1 MAIRVISIAVA
12 AFAMALSAGNASE
25 KGIVGT
31 WSKSASSPWGSTA
44 TTNAGYY
51 KGQYQFKPGG
61 AYSFKGESWGGHA
74 RSEEFWTIE
83 ESGSYSVDGG
93 SLTISPAK
101 SKATLRNGA
110 GVIQKSQN
118 NPPEKVTYAWKL
130 HYFEGIGETNL
141 VLQPPRQTK
150 RDGGYAGNSDFPN
163 SYLYS
168 RDGNIEWRF

>member
-1 MAIRVISIAVA
+1 MGMRMSSLAVA
-12 AFAMALSAGNASE
+12 VLAFMTLSGKAGE
-25 KGIVGT
+25 KGIDGM

-51 KGQYQFKPGG
+51 KGQYQFKPDG
-61 AYSFKGESWGGHA
+61 AYSFKGESWGGYA
-74 RSEEFWTIE
+74 RPEEFWTIE

-110 GVIQKSQN
+110 GVVQKSQS

-141 VLQPPRQTK
+141 VLQPARQTK
-150 RDGGYAGNSDFPN
+150 RDGGFAGNSDFPN